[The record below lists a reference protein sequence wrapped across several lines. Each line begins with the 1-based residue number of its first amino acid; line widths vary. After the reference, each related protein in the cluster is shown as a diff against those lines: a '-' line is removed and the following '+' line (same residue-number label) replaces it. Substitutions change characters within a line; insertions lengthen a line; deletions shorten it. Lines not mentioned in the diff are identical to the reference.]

1 MECDCIKQLQQ
12 ELRKEFNDSEEVL
25 DLLNKAEEDVN
36 FSHDKTC
43 FDAMQAFI
51 ANAFSVHMPNTAA
64 GKALDMNP
72 DIKKAADREL
82 LMEKK

>member
-25 DLLNKAEEDVN
+25 DLLN
-36 FSHDKTC
+36 
-43 FDAMQAFI
+43 
-51 ANAFSVHMPNTAA
+51 TAA

-82 LMEKK
+82 LKEAKRNYERTLSAER